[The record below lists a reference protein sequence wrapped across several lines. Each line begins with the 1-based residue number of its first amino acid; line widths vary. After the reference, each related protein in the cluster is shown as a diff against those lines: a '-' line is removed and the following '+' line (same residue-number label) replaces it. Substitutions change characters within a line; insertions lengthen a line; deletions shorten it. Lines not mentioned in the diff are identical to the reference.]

1 MASKKETK
9 ADKALATGTS
19 AAASKSAA
27 KASAAAKAPAVKAPA
42 AKAPAA
48 KAPKAGKTKRDKVV
62 LAYSGGLDT
71 TVIIPWLKEN
81 YDYDVIAVC
90 IDVGQGDDWKTIKK
104 RALDTGASECYVV
117 DAREEYITDFVYPAL
132 KANAIYED
140 KYLLGT
146 STARPLIAK
155 ILVEYARQC
164 GAVAISHGAT
174 GKGNDQ
180 IRFELTIK
188 AFAPDLKII
197 AAWRDDKWDMDSRE
211 AEIKFLE
218 DRGIPVPMKKDQS
231 YSRDENIWHLS
242 HEGLELEE
250 TENEPNWKHMLQLT
264 TVPEEAPESGEYVR
278 VDFERGIPVSVNGK
292 KMKPLALMQELNKIG
307 GRNGVGLIDIV
318 ENRVVGMKSRG
329 VYETPGGSIL
339 YAAHEMLDHL
349 CLDRDTYFFK
359 QQVSLKM
366 SELIYNGRWYT
377 TLMESLMAF
386 MDKTQE
392 HCTGW
397 VKLKLYKGS
406 IRGAG
411 SHSPYSLYNANI
423 ASFTTGDLYNHKDAD
438 GFITLFGLPLKVR
451 AMMEQT
457 IGEGQAVMKKGKKRP
472 TE

>member
-1 MASKKETK
+1 MATKEKAEKKVK
-9 ADKALATGTS
+9 APVK
-19 AAASKSAA
+19 A
-27 KASAAAKAPAVKAPA
+27 KAEKKDAKAAPAVKSSKS
-42 AKAPAA
+42 KA
-48 KAPKAGKTKRDKVV
+48 KRDKVV

-90 IDVGQGDDWKTIKK
+90 IDVGQGDDWKKIKQ

-117 DAREEYITDFVYPAL
+117 DAREEYITDFVFPAL

-140 KYLLGT
+140 RYLLGT

-197 AAWRDDKWDMDSRE
+197 AAWRDDKWNMDSRD

-218 DRGIPVPMKKDQS
+218 DRKIPVPMKKDQS

-264 TVPEEAPESGEYVR
+264 TVPEEAPEAGEYVKL
-278 VDFERGIPVSVNGK
+278 DFEAGIPVAVNGK

-307 GRNGVGLIDIV
+307 GRNGVGLVDIV

-329 VYETPGGSIL
+329 VYETPGGAIL
-339 YAAHEMLDHL
+339 YFAHEQLDHL

-377 TLMESLMAF
+377 KLMESLMAF
-386 MDKTQE
+386 MDSTQE
-392 HCTGW
+392 NVTGW
-397 VKLKLYKGS
+397 VKVKLYKGS

-411 SHSPYSLYNANI
+411 SSSPYSLYNANI
-423 ASFTTGDLYNHKDAD
+423 ASFTTGELYDHKDAD

-451 AMMEQT
+451 AMMEQSV
-457 IGEGQAVMKKGKKRP
+457 GKGQAVDTKKKKRP

>member
-1 MASKKETK
+1 MGKK
-9 ADKALATGTS
+9 
-19 AAASKSAA
+19 
-27 KASAAAKAPAVKAPA
+27 
-42 AKAPAA
+42 
-48 KAPKAGKTKRDKVV
+48 KVI

-90 IDVGQGDDWKTIKK
+90 IDVGQGDNWPAIKQ
-104 RALDTGASECYVV
+104 RAMDTGASACYVV
-117 DAREEYITDFVYPAL
+117 DAREEYITDFIYPAL
-132 KANAIYED
+132 KANAVYED
-140 KYLLGT
+140 RYLLGT

-155 ILVEYARQC
+155 ILVEYARQE
-164 GAVAISHGAT
+164 GATAICHGAT

-188 AFAPDLKII
+188 AFAPDLEII
-197 AAWRDDKWDMDSRE
+197 APWRIWDIKSRE
-211 AEIKFLE
+211 EEIEYLE
-218 DRGIPVPMKKDQS
+218 KRNIPVPMKKDQS

-264 TVPEEAPESGEYVR
+264 TVPEEAPEAGEYVELE
-278 VDFERGIPVSVNGK
+278 FEKGLPVSVNGK
-292 KMKPLALMQELNKIG
+292 KMGPLAIMQELNKIG

-329 VYETPGGSIL
+329 VYETPGGAIL
-339 YAAHEMLDHL
+339 YFAHEQLDHL
-349 CLDRDTYFFK
+349 CLDRDTYAFR

-377 TLMESLMAF
+377 TLADSIRAF
-386 MDKTQE
+386 MDKTE
-392 HCTGW
+392 ETVTGW
-397 VKLKLYKGS
+397 VKVKLYKGS

-411 SHSPYSLYNANI
+411 SSSPYSLYNANI
-423 ASFTTGDLYNHKDAD
+423 ASFTTGDLYDHHDAE
-438 GFITLFGLPLKVR
+438 GFINLFGLPLKVR
-451 AMMEQT
+451 ALMEQAS
-457 IGEGQAVMKKGKKRP
+457 GKGQAVEGQALKKRA